1 MRQSIALTLLFLYLF
16 TSTEFSELLKFPLLV
31 EHYKEHKQEHPEIT
45 FASFVCQHYTQGE
58 VEDAD
63 KDQDMKLPYKTIDFT
78 HTTSFTVLPTIT
90 SFEFNE
96 IIAFELLKAPL
107 NCYNVIFSSDN
118 FSSIW
123 QPPKIV

>member
-1 MRQSIALTLLFLYLF
+1 MRQSIAFILLFLYLF

-31 EHYKEHKQEHPEIT
+31 EHYKEHQQECPEIT
-45 FASFVCQHYTQGE
+45 FASFVCQHYAHGD
-58 VEDAD
+58 VDDAD

-78 HTTSFTVLPTIT
+78 HTVSFTVLPTIT
-90 SFEFNE
+90 SLEFNE
-96 IIAFELLKAPL
+96 FNAFELLKAPA
-107 NCYNVIFSSDN
+107 NCYNVLFSSDN